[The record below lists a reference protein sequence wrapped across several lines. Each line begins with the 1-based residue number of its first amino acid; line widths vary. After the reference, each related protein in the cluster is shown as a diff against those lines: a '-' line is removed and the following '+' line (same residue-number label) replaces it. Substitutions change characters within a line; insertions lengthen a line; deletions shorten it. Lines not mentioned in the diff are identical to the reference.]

1 MPEHIA
7 KRKIV
12 TESSEHNN
20 VIAVP
25 TEAKL
30 LTKVKLNDN
39 PTTAP
44 TTAIFKITASLL
56 RGIRIWDT
64 NTWAIP
70 TISIKGTI
78 NCIGNTAPSYPFPAI
93 IAIIASD
100 NGMIANT
107 RGMLTEKTTNM

>member
-30 LTKVKLNDN
+30 LTKVKLM
-39 PTTAP
+39 
-44 TTAIFKITASLL
+44 
-56 RGIRIWDT
+56 
-64 NTWAIP
+64 
-70 TISIKGTI
+70 
-78 NCIGNTAPSYPFPAI
+78 I
-93 IAIIASD
+93 I
-100 NGMIANT
+100 
-107 RGMLTEKTTNM
+107 LQLPQLQLFLK